1 MNIYSQANL
10 YKKHTVLRCE
20 NFVPFWK
27 FSIELSPENQY
38 TNQR

>member
-1 MNIYSQANL
+1 MNILSEAIHG
-10 YKKHTVLRCE
+10 KKYTVLRCE

-27 FSIELSPENQY
+27 ISIELSPENQY